1 VYQAPRERRL
11 SCIADHGS
19 RGQTM
24 NTESHLYIAEA
35 RARELHRAAALSRLP
50 KPERRRRNRVLTGLR
65 YGSSRTLPS
74 LPPAAKR
81 S

>member
-1 VYQAPRERRL
+1 
-11 SCIADHGS
+11 
-19 RGQTM
+19 M
-24 NTESHLYIAEA
+24 NTHSHLYIAQS

-50 KPERRRRNRVLTGLR
+50 KPERPRKRVVSLLR

-74 LPPAAKR
+74 LPPAANR